1 MMRIG
6 GLYRFNGLSIQLSEC
21 ERGERGN
28 PKKNGATLCAE
39 KYFSSE
45 HHEGDSLSFLLSTSH
60 ISQLLRAENA
70 TRSPQREH
78 EVSF

>member
-1 MMRIG
+1 MG
-6 GLYRFNGLSIQLSEC
+6 CRFSSLEC

-28 PKKNGATLCAE
+28 PKETGRHYCAE

-60 ISQLLRAENA
+60 ISQLLREENA

-78 EVSF
+78 EVGF